1 MKSWDCDAKPY
12 LERMSFSVL
21 IPARLASSR
30 LPNKPLADINGVPMV
45 VRVAQR
51 ALQSKAVRTVVAADS
66 AAIMARCSA
75 FGIQSVLTRVDHLS
89 GSDRL
94 AEACSLLGLADED
107 IVVNVQGDEPAID
120 PAAIDAVI
128 QPLLDDPT
136 LQMAT
141 ARRAIADAKTISDP
155 NVVKVICDS
164 RGRALYFSRLPIP
177 YIRDESDR
185 AGNPA
190 CYWQHIGLYVYR
202 RDFLLAYTRMPQ
214 TPLENL
220 EKLEQLRALENGHDI
235 AVVETNYEVI
245 GVDVP
250 EDLAEV
256 SALLQRRAA
265 KENE

>member
-1 MKSWDCDAKPY
+1 MSDRSKP
-12 LERMSFSVL
+12 RVIAI
-21 IPARLASSR
+21 IPARFASTR
-30 LPNKPLADINGVPMV
+30 YPGKVIAPLLGHPLVYHTWL
-45 VRVAQR
+45 R
-51 ALQSKAVRTVVAADS
+51 ASKASLVDQVIVATDSLEVATALAPYPIDVV
-66 AAIMARCSA
+66 M
-75 FGIQSVLTRVDHLS
+75 TRVDHAT
-89 GSDRL
+89 GTDRI
-94 AEACSLLGLADED
+94 AEVAADLDAD

-120 PAAIDAVI
+120 PAVIDGVI

-141 ARRAIADAKTISDP
+141 ARRAIADVKAISDP

-177 YIRDESDR
+177 YIRDEADR
-185 AGNPA
+185 AASSA
-190 CYWQHIGLYVYR
+190 CYWQHIGLYGYR

-220 EKLEQLRALENGHDI
+220 EKLEQLRALENGYDI
-235 AVVETNYEVI
+235 AVIETNYEVI

-250 EDLAEV
+250 EDLVEV

>member
-1 MKSWDCDAKPY
+1 MSDMSKP
-12 LERMSFSVL
+12 RVIAI
-21 IPARLASSR
+21 IPARFASTRYPGKVIAPLLGHPLVYHTWLRASQASLVDQVIVATDSPEVALA
-30 LPNKPLADINGVPMV
+30 LAPYPIDV
-45 VRVAQR
+45 VMTRDDHATGTDR
-51 ALQSKAVRTVVAADS
+51 IAEVAAN
-66 AAIMARCSA
+66 
-75 FGIQSVLTRVDHLS
+75 LE
-89 GSDRL
+89 
-94 AEACSLLGLADED
+94 AE

-128 QPLLDDPT
+128 RPLLDDST

-141 ARRAIADAKTISDP
+141 ARRAITDAKTIADP

-164 RGRALYFSRLPIP
+164 RGRAIYFSRLPIP
-177 YIRDESDR
+177 YIRDEADR

-220 EKLEQLRALENGHDI
+220 EKLEQLRALENGHAI

-250 EDLAEV
+250 DDLAEV

>member
-1 MKSWDCDAKPY
+1 MSDMSKP
-12 LERMSFSVL
+12 RVIAI
-21 IPARLASSR
+21 IPARFASTRYPGKVIAPLLGHPLVYHTWLRASQASLVDQVIVATDSPEVAMALA
-30 LPNKPLADINGVPMV
+30 PYPIEV
-45 VRVAQR
+45 VMTRDDHATGTDR
-51 ALQSKAVRTVVAADS
+51 IAEVAAD
-66 AAIMARCSA
+66 
-75 FGIQSVLTRVDHLS
+75 LD
-89 GSDRL
+89 
-94 AEACSLLGLADED
+94 AE

-177 YIRDESDR
+177 YIRDEADR

-250 EDLAEV
+250 DDLAEV

>member
-1 MKSWDCDAKPY
+1 MSDTSKP
-12 LERMSFSVL
+12 RVVAI
-21 IPARLASSR
+21 IPARFASTRYPGKVIAPLLGHPLVYHTWLRASQASLVDQVIVATDSPEVATALA
-30 LPNKPLADINGVPMV
+30 PYPIDV
-45 VRVAQR
+45 VMTRDDHATGTDR
-51 ALQSKAVRTVVAADS
+51 IAEVAAD
-66 AAIMARCSA
+66 
-75 FGIQSVLTRVDHLS
+75 LD
-89 GSDRL
+89 
-94 AEACSLLGLADED
+94 AE

-136 LQMAT
+136 LDMAT
-141 ARRAIADAKTISDP
+141 ARRPITDIRMISDP

-177 YIRDESDR
+177 YIRDEADR
-185 AGNPA
+185 AGNLA

-202 RDFLLAYTRMPQ
+202 REFLLNFARMPQ
-214 TPLENL
+214 TPLEKL

-235 AVVETNYEVI
+235 AAIETNYEVI

-250 EDLAEV
+250 DDLAEV

-265 KENE
+265 KDRE

>member
-1 MKSWDCDAKPY
+1 MSDMSKP
-12 LERMSFSVL
+12 RVIAI
-21 IPARLASSR
+21 IPARFASTR
-30 LPNKPLADINGVPMV
+30 YPGKVIAPLLGHPLVYHTWLRASQASLVD
-45 VRVAQR
+45 RV
-51 ALQSKAVRTVVAADS
+51 VVATDS
-66 AAIMARCSA
+66 PEVAMALAPYPIDVVMTRDDHATGTDRIAEVAAE
-75 FGIQSVLTRVDHLS
+75 LD
-89 GSDRL
+89 
-94 AEACSLLGLADED
+94 AE

-177 YIRDESDR
+177 YIRDEADR

-220 EKLEQLRALENGHDI
+220 EKLEQLRALENGHAI
-235 AVVETNYEVI
+235 AVIETNYEVI

-250 EDLAEV
+250 DDLAEV

>member
-1 MKSWDCDAKPY
+1 MSDMSKP
-12 LERMSFSVL
+12 RVIAI
-21 IPARLASSR
+21 IPARFASTRYPGKVIAPLLGHPLVYHTWLRASQASLVDQVIVATDSPEVGIALA
-30 LPNKPLADINGVPMV
+30 PYPIEV
-45 VRVAQR
+45 VMTRDDHATGTDR
-51 ALQSKAVRTVVAADS
+51 IAEVAAELD
-66 AAIMARCSA
+66 
-75 FGIQSVLTRVDHLS
+75 
-89 GSDRL
+89 
-94 AEACSLLGLADED
+94 AE

-128 QPLLDDPT
+128 QPLLDDPA
-136 LQMAT
+136 LHMAT
-141 ARRAIADAKTISDP
+141 ARRAITDAKTIADP

-164 RGRALYFSRLPIP
+164 RSRAIYFSRLPIP
-177 YIRDESDR
+177 YIRDEADR

-202 RDFLLAYTRMPQ
+202 RDFLLAYTRMAQ

-220 EKLEQLRALENGHDI
+220 EKLEQLRALENGHAI
-235 AVVETNYEVI
+235 AVIETNYEVI

-250 EDLAEV
+250 DDLVEV